1 MQSLLQNVGILIMLP
16 SNSIIHCNILLTYEA
31 PQPLICIIFDVAVLV
46 LCEFYHSTASFFLQ
60 NNIISAQIN
69 NSRPYVHT
77 VFMW

>member
-16 SNSIIHCNILLTYEA
+16 SNSIIHYEA

-46 LCEFYHSTASFFLQ
+46 LCEFYHSTASFFLH

-69 NSRPYVHT
+69 NYRPYVHT
-77 VFMW
+77 VFM